1 MARVALVT
9 GGTRGIGAAIS
20 VALKEQGRIVVANY
34 AGNEKAA
41 AAFHEETGI
50 RVAKFDV
57 SDFDECQTAVRAD
70 HRRGR
75 ADRDRGEQRRHH
87 ARRHA
92 CSACRATCG
101 KR

>member
-20 VALKEQGRIVVANY
+20 VALKEQGRTVIANF

-41 AAFHEETGI
+41 AAFHEQTGI

-57 SDFDECQTAVRAD
+57 CSFDECEQAVQRLS
-70 HRRGR
+70 RGGGT
-75 ADRDRGEQRRHH
+75 DRGPGEQRRHH
-87 ARRHA
+87 PRRHT

-101 KR
+101 MR